1 MPDNMKQSLY
11 DINKNIQKQ
20 KEDKENEVKA
30 AL

>member
-30 AL
+30 